1 MSEAPSLSFLKR
13 ASSVS
18 APVIF
23 GCAVISHCPPRPQY
37 LRTQGARGGTRR
49 HDETDH
55 GPPRRPGHATR
66 LCAVRANSAVFPKAA
81 AAAAATTAP
90 TRRAVQCW
98 GHAPT
103 HPREHRP
110 PPPCLAP
117 LQATALCC
125 ICAGTPPGPTQE
137 GARARVVQG
146 RCWPVPILQEAEVL
160 GVPAQPQQRGP
171 AHVVSAWSARA
182 LPARVRGPPARALR
196 TASNRAAP
204 ATRRAGHRT
213 RSVGYDGHW
222 VPAAQTARLPLPA
235 SRREDPPLRAC
246 AGARL
251 AGADRAPE
259 RTAHRTRAAQPVG
272 STRCVH
278 HGELGAQGTPISKGT
293 NARDVLAGLGDLEA
307 APVIKG
313 GVAARAV
320 CEGVGLGVECVQAL
334 CQPERLAKAF
344 HTAPVP
350 WARPR
355 TAAYDHAAPAK
366 RAQSTSDTRRQTGGP
381 MWMSTCTRA
390 DRQARAWSGAQV
402 ALKPRVRVRACTG
415 PPRKLP
421 SQPPRVRAASAQPAP
436 RGHGHGHGQ

>member
-182 LPARVRGPPARALR
+182 RPARVRGLQHVHCAPPA
-196 TASNRAAP
+196 TAQPQPRGVQATAP
-204 ATRRAGHRT
+204 GASGTMGIGYPPHRRRGCR
-213 RSVGYDGHW
+213 
-222 VPAAQTARLPLPA
+222 
-235 SRREDPPLRAC
+235 C
-246 AGARL
+246 RL
-251 AGADRAPE
+251 AGARTPPCGHARGRGWQGQTGRQSAQRTGHGPHSQWEAHGACTTGSSGRRAP
-259 RTAHRTRAAQPVG
+259 P
-272 STRCVH
+272 S
-278 HGELGAQGTPISKGT
+278 
-293 NARDVLAGLGDLEA
+293 
-307 APVIKG
+307 
-313 GVAARAV
+313 ARAPTHV
-320 CEGVGLGVECVQAL
+320 TSLPAL
-334 CQPERLAKAF
+334 ATLK
-344 HTAPVP
+344 
-350 WARPR
+350 RP
-355 TAAYDHAAPAK
+355 
-366 RAQSTSDTRRQTGGP
+366 Q
-381 MWMSTCTRA
+381 
-390 DRQARAWSGAQV
+390 
-402 ALKPRVRVRACTG
+402 
-415 PPRKLP
+415 
-421 SQPPRVRAASAQPAP
+421 
-436 RGHGHGHGQ
+436 